1 MAEERSKKP
10 QSKKRKRTTKPAV
23 KQSINEKRTTR
34 GRKMTAQKN
43 NKKTTNKNRKKIKD
57 SSSKKKINNTPKPK
71 NPIYTLL
78 FNTIFY
84 GFILLV
90 ISGSVI
96 FATTKNSDKSI
107 LGYRFFAV
115 LTDSMVPREPKTQKG
130 GFYSGDIIIVKNIA
144 GSEAKVGDVI
154 TFRPSIKSQAFLT
167 HRVKEKLDHL
177 GETKGT
183 YYITQGDA
191 NLAEDVPVNEKQVV
205 GKKIAVIP
213 KVGAFLKFVR
223 ENTLVSMIFLISVFG
238 FITIIRYY
246 ILNK

>member
-1 MAEERSKKP
+1 MEERSKKP
-10 QSKKRKRTTKPAV
+10 QSNKKKRAKRATTKQTL
-23 KQSINEKRTTR
+23 KKKKISS
-34 GRKMTAQKN
+34 GS
-43 NKKTTNKNRKKIKD
+43 KKTAKKAMTKNRKKEKH
-57 SSSKKKINNTPKPK
+57 SGSKKKIKTSKSK
-71 NPIYTLL
+71 NSIYRLV
-78 FNTIFY
+78 FNIIFY
-84 GFILLV
+84 GFILFM
-90 ISGSVI
+90 IFGSVI

-107 LGYRFFAV
+107 LGYRFFGV
-115 LTDSMVPREPKTQKG
+115 LTDSMVPRDPKTQKG
-130 GFYSGDIIIVKNIA
+130 GFYSGDIILVKNIA
-144 GSEAKVGDVI
+144 GNEAEVGDII
-154 TFRPSIKSQAFLT
+154 TFRPSIKSQTFLT

-205 GKKIAVIP
+205 GKKIAVMP

-223 ENTLVSMIFLISVFG
+223 ENTLISIVFLLSVFG